1 MKKINQF
8 VAFVMVLALVLIPT
22 EISAHSGRTDGAGG
36 HHDYNNVSGL
46 GSYHY
51 HNGYGPHLHPNGV
64 CPYETPTV
72 TVKKRVINKTLKK
85 AQRRLNKLGYNCGAP
100 DVIMGSKTRKA
111 IKRFQR
117 KKHLKVT
124 GKLNKATKRKL
135 KLLS

>member
-1 MKKINQF
+1 M
-8 VAFVMVLALVLIPT
+8 
-22 EISAHSGRTDGAGG
+22 
-36 HHDYNNVSGL
+36 
-46 GSYHY
+46 
-51 HNGYGPHLHPNGV
+51 
-64 CPYETPTV
+64 
-72 TVKKRVINKTLKK
+72 KK

-100 DVIMGSKTRKA
+100 DGIMGSKTRKA